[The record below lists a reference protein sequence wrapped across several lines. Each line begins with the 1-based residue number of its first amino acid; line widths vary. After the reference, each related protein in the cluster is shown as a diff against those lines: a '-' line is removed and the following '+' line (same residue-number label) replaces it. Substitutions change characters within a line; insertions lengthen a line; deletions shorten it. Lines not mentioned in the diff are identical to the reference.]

1 MGKKILIT
9 GGLGLLGKP
18 LVSFLRKKKNSI
30 YVLDKSKNKKKN
42 KLINKNGISF
52 VYGNFQNK
60 KLLKKIIKKKRI
72 NIIFH
77 TGAITQVLE
86 SLKNPY
92 VTYKNNIM
100 GTINILECIREIDPS
115 ILFIYSSSDKAY
127 GEIKKKNY
135 GAGWGIQKD
144 ILFQ

>member
-60 KLLKKIIKKKRI
+60 QLLKKIIKKKRI

-86 SLKNPY
+86 SLKKSLRN
-92 VTYKNNIM
+92 
-100 GTINILECIREIDPS
+100 L
-115 ILFIYSSSDKAY
+115 
-127 GEIKKKNY
+127 
-135 GAGWGIQKD
+135 
-144 ILFQ
+144 

>member
-60 KLLKKIIKKKRI
+60 YLL
-72 NIIFH
+72 N
-77 TGAITQVLE
+77 
-86 SLKNPY
+86 
-92 VTYKNNIM
+92 
-100 GTINILECIREIDPS
+100 
-115 ILFIYSSSDKAY
+115 
-127 GEIKKKNY
+127 KKNKE
-135 GAGWGIQKD
+135 AQ
-144 ILFQ
+144 ILIKY